1 MFWAIAGITAVISS
15 VAASHG
21 DSIASKILADSKQEP
36 PYHVTGP
43 SVSVVIPTYHEED
56 YISPALDAIIHQT
69 YTPIEIVISDQ
80 TQDQEGIDKID
91 EIASI
96 YNCRIIHIAAK
107 NVSIGRN
114 MGAEV
119 SNGQIVL
126 FLDAD
131 CIMSQTFVEQL
142 ITGLVKPDIKISHG
156 VDVFY
161 DSNVVR
167 QSVRILVS
175 NNKDVNFTT
184 GKGVAMWKEDFFDIG
199 GYNENLDPLKA
210 NQHEDTDLGQ
220 RVQSTWGRESIY
232 LDRTAYVAESNR
244 RPIGL
249 FRHMTK
255 TSTWDHRGYRDGK
268 AIDGMSSV
276 KTISLEDRLSLLG
289 LGGNE

>member
-1 MFWAIAGITAVISS
+1 MFWALAGITAVIGSA
-15 VAASHG
+15 AASHG
-21 DSIASKILADSKQEP
+21 DSIASKIMANSKNEP

-56 YISPALDAIIHQT
+56 YICPALDAIMHQT

-91 EIASI
+91 EIAAI
-96 YNCRIIHIAAK
+96 YNCKIIHSTEK

-142 ITGLVKPDIKISHG
+142 VTGLVRPGIKISHG
-156 VDVFY
+156 VDVFQ
-161 DSNVVR
+161 DSNFVR
-167 QSVRILVS
+167 QSFRILVS
-175 NNKDVNFTT
+175 NNKDINFTT
-184 GKGVAMWKEDFFDIG
+184 GKGVAMWKEDFFEIG
-199 GYNENLDPLKA
+199 GYNENLNPMEA
-210 NQHEDTDLGQ
+210 NQHEDIDLGY
-220 RVQSTWGRESIY
+220 RVQLEWGREAIY
-232 LDRTAYVAESNR
+232 LDRTAYVAEASR

-249 FRHMTK
+249 FRHLTK

-268 AIDGMSSV
+268 AIDGMSSM
-276 KTISLEDRLSLLG
+276 KTISLEERLSLLG
-289 LGGNE
+289 LGGSE